1 MCGVCCE
8 VPILSSPP
16 QASPTLVV
24 NHFTMAAGFDEST
37 LHYQPEFEPAAE
49 RLRIARCLVVMSK
62 AQSERSSNHGNGT
75 NATNS
80 TNITRGPSQ
89 P

>member
-1 MCGVCCE
+1 MALCQCLHCYT
-8 VPILSSPP
+8 PTPTHPHP
-16 QASPTLVV
+16 QGYLRE
-24 NHFTMAAGFDEST
+24 AAGFYEST
-37 LHYQPEFEPAAE
+37 LHYQPEFKPAAE